1 MMVRDPDLELNSS
14 LRRLRKEAGRL
25 IWNRTVQYGHQHPHV
40 AVEIQTGQIDGAFGV
55 LGGRVAG
62 GGCAARHR
70 DHVFHRREGRSLP
83 ALIRVTLQKAK
94 ETPEEASVATGDK
107 VQTP

>member
-1 MMVRDPDLELNSS
+1 MMVRDPDLELHSS
-14 LRRLRKEAGRL
+14 LRSLRKETGRL

-40 AVEIQTGQIDGAFGV
+40 VVEIQTGQIDGAFGV

-70 DHVFHRREGRSLP
+70 DHVYHRREGRSLP
-83 ALIRVTLQKAK
+83 ALILCDSAESK
-94 ETPEEASVATGDK
+94 GD
-107 VQTP
+107 T

>member
-1 MMVRDPDLELNSS
+1 MVTSTHTWLWKFKLDKSN
-14 LRRLRKEAGRL
+14 
-25 IWNRTVQYGHQHPHV
+25 
-40 AVEIQTGQIDGAFGV
+40 GAFGV

-62 GGCAARHR
+62 GGCAAQHR
-70 DHVFHRREGRSLP
+70 DHVYHRREGRSLP